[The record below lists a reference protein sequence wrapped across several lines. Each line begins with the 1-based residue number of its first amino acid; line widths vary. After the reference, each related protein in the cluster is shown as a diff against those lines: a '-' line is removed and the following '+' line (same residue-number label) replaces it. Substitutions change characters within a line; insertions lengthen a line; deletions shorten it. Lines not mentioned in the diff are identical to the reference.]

1 MSESGSSGRV
11 QPAQAGDP
19 SRIGPYRIV
28 GRLGAGGMGTVHAGV
43 ASDGTRVAVKVIHP
57 SQAQEPEFRARF
69 RREVDM
75 SSRVT
80 GPYLIPLLA
89 SDASAATPWLA
100 TEYVAGPTLNQQV
113 LTHGRVTGPSLYAFA
128 AATAQ
133 ALAAVH
139 AAGVVHRDV
148 KPQNVI
154 LTSSGPRVL
163 DFGIAHADDDT
174 RVTSPGAT
182 TGTPGWIS
190 PEQYRTGATGPEGDM
205 FAWGAL
211 VAYAATGRPPFGTGA
226 PDAVA
231 FRVMSGEP
239 DLDGLP
245 RPLREIVLRA
255 LAKEPGDRPTAADAA
270 EECYELLA
278 AQLIQA
284 MRADTLFT
292 RAEDMI
298 TAVWDIPPVD
308 DPAWPRP
315 VRRARRP
322 WAGMVVVAAA
332 VIGGLAGGVVALM
345 PGKQESGRHGT
356 SNASSVPA
364 SSSAVPSAPASS
376 ASASSSVAVPLP
388 RSSATGAGSSASTAA
403 STSAEPKRARGE
415 RPASVENWAE
425 ARPAR
430 GRGEHDVARA
440 VLRDQGALVR
450 QLGDGID
457 LDPGAVTFHSP
468 RGEVYLSYRLSSDQ
482 PGTMYAETEAAGL
495 MCRTLREVVLRLH
508 PELPYRAFVMVKESR
523 DHDPQVTWDDDF
535 LTDARC
541 ASDDDVDLGT
551 VAAGTVWEPDGRGL
565 GQAMIPS
572 SDSAEIDVADRATRK
587 IIERTNA
594 MRAQLGTDRALGN
607 AELKMGFDPAHSA
620 LYVWSD
626 YGSWNQR
633 QAAAWADM
641 VAGETCRALMR
652 QRAGAGDAWP
662 YSRYAVAERGGSGY
676 LMLRWGTAAT
686 LADCPV

>member
-57 SQAQEPEFRARF
+57 SQAQDPHFRARF
-69 RREVDM
+69 RREVEM

-80 GPYLIPLLA
+80 GPYLVPLLSA
-89 SDASAATPWLA
+89 DANAGTPWLA

-113 LTHGRVTGPSLYAFA
+113 FARGRVTGPSLYAFA

-154 LTSSGPRVL
+154 LTPSGPRVL

-174 RVTSPGAT
+174 RATRPGAT

-190 PEQYRTGATGPEGDM
+190 PEQYRTGDAGPESDV

-211 VAYAATGRPPFGTGA
+211 VAYAATGRSPFGTGA
-226 PDAVA
+226 SDAVA
-231 FRVMSGEP
+231 FRVTSGEP
-239 DLDGLP
+239 DLDGVPL
-245 RPLREIVLRA
+245 PLREIVRGA
-255 LAKEPGDRPTAADAA
+255 LAKEPGDRPQAADAA
-270 EECYELLA
+270 EECFELLA

-298 TAVWDIPPVD
+298 TAVWDMPPVD

-315 VRRARRP
+315 ARRGRKP
-322 WAGMVVVAAA
+322 WAGMLVVAAA
-332 VIGGLAGGVVALM
+332 VIGGVAGGVVALM
-345 PGKQESGRHGT
+345 PGKPEGDRHGT
-356 SNASSVPA
+356 SNTASVPA
-364 SSSAVPSAPASS
+364 SSRPVVSTPASS
-376 ASASSSVAVPLP
+376 APVSSPTAIPQPSGTVLSTDA
-388 RSSATGAGSSASTAA
+388 RTKASTAEQREQ
-403 STSAEPKRARGE
+403 STGG
-415 RPASVENWAE
+415 RPASAQSWAE
-425 ARPAR
+425 ARSAR
-430 GRGEHDVARA
+430 GEGEHDVARA
-440 VLRDQGALVR
+440 VLRDQGVLVQR
-450 QLGDGID
+450 LGDAID
-457 LDPGAVTFHSP
+457 LAPRTVRFHAS
-468 RGEVYLSYRLSSDQ
+468 RGEVYLSYRLTSDE
-482 PGTMYAETEAAGL
+482 PGTMYAETEVAGL
-495 MCRTLREVVLRLH
+495 MCRTLRDVVLGLH
-508 PELPYRAFVMVKESR
+508 PDLPYHAFVMVKEAPGR
-523 DHDPQVTWDDDF
+523 DPLVTWDDDF
-535 LTDARC
+535 LADARC
-541 ASDDDVDLGT
+541 TSADDDDLSP
-551 VAAGTVWEPDGRGL
+551 AGVGPDWEPDEQGL

-572 SDSAEIDVADRATRK
+572 TDSAEISVAERATRR
-587 IIERTNA
+587 IIERTNV
-594 MRAQLGTDRALGN
+594 MRTALGTDRALGN
-607 AELKMGFDPAHSA
+607 EDLKMGFDPGRSA

-633 QAAAWADM
+633 QAATWADM
-641 VAGETCRALMR
+641 AAGEACRALVR
-652 QRAGAGDAWP
+652 QRDSAGGAWS
-662 YSRYAVAERGGSGY
+662 YSRYAVAEREGSGH
-676 LMLRWGTAAT
+676 LMMRWGTAGN
-686 LADCPV
+686 LADCPA